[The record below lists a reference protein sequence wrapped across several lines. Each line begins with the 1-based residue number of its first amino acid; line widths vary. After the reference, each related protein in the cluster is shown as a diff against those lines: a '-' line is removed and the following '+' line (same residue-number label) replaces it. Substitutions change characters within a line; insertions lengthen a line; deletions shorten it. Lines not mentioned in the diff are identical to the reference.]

1 MPSRYDKDI
10 FYLTPF
16 YHAVFPLQKMIF
28 SDVDV
33 VFKISL
39 ESLYAKF
46 STFSED
52 NLYSFAPDLTPHYFT
67 LTQDWRTANPSSP
80 IGTPGPQQG
89 LNTGVGLLHL
99 SRMRASQ
106 QLNDNL
112 LPEMMD
118 RLADRLVF
126 VGALGHQDWWNL
138 VSWASPE
145 MISHLPCNYNV
156 QVETEYR
163 QGPWLQTFD
172 LFHECPGNI
181 KILHGHNI

>member
-118 RLADRLVF
+118 RLADRFLF